1 MARLRDD
8 FGVDVIFNF
17 MAGIYIHVPFCK
29 TRCHYC
35 DFFKSTKVQ
44 YRNQFLGQLL
54 KELEERSDF
63 FSKSEKIIHSVYFGG
78 GTPSLLAVEQLEVVL
93 NVIGKKYSFAD
104 DIEFTIEVN
113 PDDLNAE
120 YLSGLKRLGFNRI
133 SLGIQSFFDEDL
145 KKMGRRHDAI
155 QSRNV
160 IEQTFA
166 AGFENVGI
174 DLIYGL
180 PWSDQEKFLQNL
192 IIMNQYPLKH
202 LSAYHLT
209 IEPGT
214 QFGRDIKRKKLSEIE
229 EEQSEQLFWML
240 HDEAEK
246 MGFEHYEISNFC
258 RDQLYSRHNTS
269 YWTGKSYLGAG
280 PGAHSFDG
288 TRRFWNKSDL
298 HQYIESGYQSGISS
312 EILTENDRFNERLML
327 GLRTR
332 KGIELEDLKANHP
345 GLMSQFEKNIQ
356 KWTDRGLLQ
365 QEGGRIF
372 GTRKGW
378 FLIDGIIEDLFEV

>member
-1 MARLRDD
+1 
-8 FGVDVIFNF
+8 

-44 YRNQFLGQLL
+44 FRNQFLSQLL
-54 KELEERSDF
+54 KELEDRQNFFTGSD
-63 FSKSEKIIHSVYFGG
+63 EIIESIYFGG
-78 GTPSLLAVEQLEVVL
+78 GTPSLLAVEQLKEILAVIRGNFAL
-93 NVIGKKYSFAD
+93 NNAA
-104 DIEFTIEVN
+104 ELTIEVN
-113 PDDLNAE
+113 PDDLNIE
-120 YLSGLKRLGFNRI
+120 YLEGLKNIGFNRI

-145 KKMGRRHDAI
+145 NTMGRRHNAD
-155 QSRNV
+155 QSRMV
-160 IEQTFA
+160 IDQTFE

-180 PWSDQEKFLQNL
+180 PWSDQNRFLENL
-192 IIMNQYPLKH
+192 KIINQYPLKH

-214 QFGRDIKRKKLSEIE
+214 QFGRDKKRKKLSEIE

-258 RDQLYSRHNTS
+258 RDGLYSRHNTS

-288 TRRFWNKSDL
+288 IRRFWNKSDL
-298 HQYIESGYQSGISS
+298 HQYLESGYQRGISN

-332 KGIELEDLKANHP
+332 RGIELEDLKANHS

-356 KWTDRGLLQ
+356 KWTDRGFLQ